1 MPPPALCII
10 LGIVYIISECGGG
23 GQSQVTRPQA
33 RSRSR
38 SGEGR
43 VAVTCTGPHWW
54 VWAEMSCKSPQ
65 SKLFA
70 AYNLVFN
77 LHFKNQSH
85 FSGRLPLISW
95 SCCEFLPR
103 HCIHHISAPLS
114 HESPKTA
121 KLRTRLASFCP
132 SYYLTKTN
140 WSIISLCQKFLR
152 KCFVSKP
159 LQSKDT
165 KLQQQNVGPKVTPL
179 LHILQVPGRS
189 FV

>member
-1 MPPPALCII
+1 MYHPVDIFGSKIEAAGCGYSSCNPPPAPGSNRRMPPPALCII
-10 LGIVYIISECGGG
+10 LGIVHIISECGGG

-77 LHFKNQSH
+77 LHFKRGIN
-85 FSGRLPLISW
+85 FSGRLPLNSFDILELLW
-95 SCCEFLPR
+95 VP
-103 HCIHHISAPLS
+103 
-114 HESPKTA
+114 PKTLYSPH
-121 KLRTRLASFCP
+121 LRSAEP
-132 SYYLTKTN
+132 
-140 WSIISLCQKFLR
+140 W
-152 KCFVSKP
+152 KP
-159 LQSKDT
+159 
-165 KLQQQNVGPKVTPL
+165 
-179 LHILQVPGRS
+179 
-189 FV
+189 